1 MRTLPGTVAGAL
13 GKGSL
18 SMEAAKS
25 TDKERT
31 SELLVIAL
39 PPILKSLAESETNSS
54 GSQGQ
59 RQGDKTPGCSSHA

>member
-31 SELLVIAL
+31 SGAAGDRFA
-39 PPILKSLAESETNSS
+39 PNSEEPS
-54 GSQGQ
+54 
-59 RQGDKTPGCSSHA
+59 